1 MEKDIGLE
9 TLLVPIAEG
18 LFDQALDGIVQAFH
32 RAIGQPML
40 EESKQVWQM
49 VFA

>member
-1 MEKDIGLE
+1 VEEDIGFE

-18 LFDQALDGIVQAFH
+18 FFDQALDGVVQAFH

-40 EESKQVWQM
+40 KECQQVG
-49 VFA
+49 